1 MKERFLYLCKYYIL
15 LLCIFC
21 IEKPLFMAIDKP
33 DDASLSASDYIKV
46 MLNGLKL
53 DSTVAGYLIVIPLIV
68 IIASAWTSLRLRRIL
83 KWYYI
88 FTAIIMASAFAADLA
103 LYPFWNFKLDATI
116 FFYIDSPKNAAAS
129 VSVLFLIGYIAVA
142 IALIWAFWRLQ
153 CLVTPK
159 EIKPIGTTRKKI
171 VCFSAGILLIVP
183 LFITIRGG
191 ISESTSNVG
200 RVYFS
205 EYEYLN
211 HSAVN
216 PIFSFLAS
224 LGKNED
230 FASQFDFLPE
240 DERKQTFGSLF
251 AELPAEQ
258 DTVLTTNRP
267 DVLII
272 IMEGFG
278 SYMVDKLGG
287 FEGVSPNLCRLADEG
302 VWFSNCYA
310 SSFRT
315 DRGVVATLSGYL
327 AQPTTSIMKMP
338 EKCGHLPSIAKSLK
352 AEGYS
357 THFLYGGD
365 INFTNMQGY
374 LHSTGYQNITSDKD
388 FSLSEQH
395 SNAWGVQDEFTCN
408 RAFDEIGKLKSPW
421 LYTYLTLSSHEPFE
435 VPFKAFDNNVLN
447 SFAYTDHCLG
457 KLIERLK
464 QTKAW
469 DNMLVVL
476 IPDHNIRFWGDKG
489 STEMGVPDFHH
500 IPMIWTG
507 GAVKKHMTVEK
518 IMAQTDLAA
527 TVLAQM
533 NIRHDDFT
541 FSRNVFS
548 KGYNNDFAF
557 GSYNNAFVFRD
568 STGCTIFDN
577 NANKSIYGAN
587 AVREKKGKAILQT
600 LYDDL
605 AER

>member
-1 MKERFLYLCKYYIL
+1 
-15 LLCIFC
+15 
-21 IEKPLFMAIDKP
+21 
-33 DDASLSASDYIKV
+33 
-46 MLNGLKL
+46 
-53 DSTVAGYLIVIPLIV
+53 
-68 IIASAWTSLRLRRIL
+68 
-83 KWYYI
+83 
-88 FTAIIMASAFAADLA
+88 
-103 LYPFWNFKLDATI
+103 
-116 FFYIDSPKNAAAS
+116 
-129 VSVLFLIGYIAVA
+129 
-142 IALIWAFWRLQ
+142 
-153 CLVTPK
+153 
-159 EIKPIGTTRKKI
+159 
-171 VCFSAGILLIVP
+171 
-183 LFITIRGG
+183 
-191 ISESTSNVG
+191 
-200 RVYFS
+200 
-205 EYEYLN
+205 
-211 HSAVN
+211 
-216 PIFSFLAS
+216 
-224 LGKNED
+224 
-230 FASQFDFLPE
+230 
-240 DERKQTFGSLF
+240 
-251 AELPAEQ
+251 
-258 DTVLTTNRP
+258 
-267 DVLII
+267 
-272 IMEGFG
+272 
-278 SYMVDKLGG
+278 
-287 FEGVSPNLCRLADEG
+287 
-302 VWFSNCYA
+302 
-310 SSFRT
+310 
-315 DRGVVATLSGYL
+315 
-327 AQPTTSIMKMP
+327 MKMP

-408 RAFDEIGKLKSPW
+408 RAFDEISQLKSPW

-464 QTKAW
+464 HTKAW

-507 GAVKKHMTVEK
+507 GVVKKHMTVDK
-518 IMAQTDLAA
+518 IVAQTDLAA
-527 TVLAQM
+527 TFLAQM
-533 NIRHDDFT
+533 HIRHDDFV

-577 NANKSIYGAN
+577 NANKSIYGAD
-587 AVREKKGKAILQT
+587 ADREKKGKAILQT